1 MIKYKLNC
9 KDCAQSFDSWF
20 ATSKEYDR
28 VKKMNLINCH
38 NCNSTNIDKSLMT
51 PNLLKT
57 KKNEISTRNKK
68 FTKVKNKLK
77 KYQKFIKSNF
87 EYVGGNFSYEAR
99 LIHYNKKK
107 TQKGI
112 YGNATQKDVKELK
125 EEGIETEMIPWIE
138 DKEN

>member
-38 NCNSTNIDKSLMT
+38 NCNSTNIDKSLMA

-57 KKNEISTRNKK
+57 KKNVS
-68 FTKVKNKLK
+68 
-77 KYQKFIKSNF
+77 
-87 EYVGGNFSYEAR
+87 
-99 LIHYNKKK
+99 
-107 TQKGI
+107 
-112 YGNATQKDVKELK
+112 DVK
-125 EEGIETEMIPWIE
+125 IVRQ
-138 DKEN
+138 

>member
-38 NCNSTNIDKSLMT
+38 NCNSTNIDKSLMA

-57 KKNEISTRNKK
+57 KKNNISARDKK

-77 KYQKFIKSNF
+77 KYQKFIKNNF
-87 EYVGGNFSYEAR
+87 EYVGDNFSYEAR

-125 EEGIETEMIPWIE
+125 EEGIETEMIPWIK
-138 DKEN
+138 DNEN